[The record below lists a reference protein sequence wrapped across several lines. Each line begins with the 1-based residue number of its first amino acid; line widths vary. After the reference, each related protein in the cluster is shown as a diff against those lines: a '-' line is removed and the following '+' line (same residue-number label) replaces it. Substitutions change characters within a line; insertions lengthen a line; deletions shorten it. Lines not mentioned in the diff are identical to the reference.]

1 MSSVSIGPEKNGLV
15 LHGDSKA
22 KPDSG
27 IDAVMN
33 REIWLRLQL
42 VAICG
47 ISCTWRSQSW
57 YTSIVDNTGIKNYS
71 SIVIFLQKKYNTG
84 IKSYSSIVNNTV
96 RK

>member
-1 MSSVSIGPEKNGLV
+1 MQELKLYMAWIP
-15 LHGDSKA
+15 
-22 KPDSG
+22 
-27 IDAVMN
+27 
-33 REIWLRLQL
+33 
-42 VAICG
+42 
-47 ISCTWRSQSW
+47 CTWRSQYW